1 MRVTDTNS
9 GRNFLLDTARQRQQ
23 LDRLNNELS
32 SGRKLSRPSDDPYG
46 AQQSL
51 SVRSSLTRLDQYTT
65 NVQAAQS
72 QLQNTDAIADNL
84 QTTLDKALQLT
95 VQGLSGSTSATQRA
109 TLSQQI
115 DDITKQIVS
124 LGNATLNGQY
134 VFAGTKTNTTPFT
147 QSGGTVTYNGNTD
160 PIYSRI
166 DDNTLV
172 QTNVAGQDLFAGSKD
187 IFATLN
193 TIKQGLTANDT
204 TAIQNGLADLR
215 DGIDHTNVVRGQI
228 GATLDHLTTRSNDI
242 QQQNVQLTADKSNI
256 EDANIV
262 QVAVQSTQA
271 QTALQA
277 AMAAGARLVNLSL
290 LDFLK

>member
-1 MRVTDTNS
+1 MRITDTNS

-23 LDRLNNELS
+23 MDLLSNEMS
-32 SGRKLSRPSDDPYG
+32 SGSKLSRPSDNPFG

-51 SVRSSLTRLDQYTT
+51 SARSGLTRLSQYTT

-72 QLQNTDAIADNL
+72 QLQNADSISDSL

-95 VQGLSGSTSATQRA
+95 TQGLSGSTTAVQRTA
-109 TLSQQI
+109 LSTQI
-115 DDITKQIVS
+115 DDITKQVMS
-124 LGNATLNGQY
+124 LGNSAVGGQY
-134 VFAGTKTNTTPFT
+134 LFAGTKTNTAPFT

-160 PIYSRI
+160 PIYTRI

-172 QTNVAGQDLFAGSKD
+172 QSNVDGHDLFAGSKD

-193 TIKQGLTANDT
+193 TIQQGLNANDT

-215 DGIDHTNVVRGQI
+215 TAIDHTNVVRGQI
-228 GATLDHLTTRSNDI
+228 GATLDHLQSRSNDI
-242 QQQNVQLTADKSNI
+242 QQQNLQLTADKSNV

-262 QVAVQSTQA
+262 EVAVKSTQA

-277 AMAAGARLVNLSL
+277 SLAAGARLVNLSL

>member
-23 LDRLNNELS
+23 MNLLSNEMS
-32 SGRKLSRPSDDPYG
+32 SGRKLSRPSDDPIG

-51 SVRSSLTRLDQYTT
+51 AARSGLTRLTQYGN
-65 NVQAAQS
+65 NVQSAQS
-72 QLQNTDAIADNL
+72 QLQSVDSIADSFQL
-84 QTTLDKALQLT
+84 TLDKALQLT
-95 VQGLSGSTSATQRA
+95 VQGLSGSTTATQRA
-109 TLSQQI
+109 TLSSQI
-115 DDITKQIVS
+115 NDITKQVMS
-124 LGNATLNGQY
+124 LGNSAVAGQY
-134 VFAGTKTNTTPFT
+134 LFAGTKTNTTPFT

-160 PIYSRI
+160 PILTRI

-172 QTNVAGQDLFAGSKD
+172 QTNVDGQDLFAGSKD
-187 IFATLN
+187 VFATLN
-193 TIKQGLTANDT
+193 TIQQGLTANDT

-215 DGIDHTNVVRGQI
+215 AVIDHTNVVRGQV
-228 GATLDHLTTRSNDI
+228 GATLDHLQSRANDI
-242 QQQNVQLTADKSNI
+242 QQQNVQLTADKSKI

-262 QVAVQSTQA
+262 EVAVKSTQA

-277 AMAAGARLVNLSL
+277 SMAAGARLVNLSL